1 MLSIM
6 PRRRIVLRTLGALL
20 ATTVAGT
27 CHVAAADESAVLR
40 VAIEGEY
47 PPFSST
53 AAGGKL
59 KGFDVEIAQALC
71 AAMAASCQLV
81 KQQWD
86 RMIPDLVAGRYEMVV
101 SSMSITPRRRQQIDF
116 TQAYYQM
123 PAKFVARK
131 GRDDLAGSLEA
142 LKGKRVGVQKATVHD
157 QFLTANVGGS
167 AVLTRYDTLGK
178 AAGDLQAGRIDYLFG
193 DAMALHENLLKT
205 PKGKAYEFVGPD
217 LRDRRFFGEGIGIAV
232 RKGDD
237 ALREPL
243 NAAIKGIRASGT
255 YQEISNRYFGRDIYG
270 PEG

>member
-6 PRRRIVLRTLGALL
+6 PRRWIVLRSLGALL
-20 ATTVAGT
+20 ATTVTGA
-27 CHVAAADESAVLR
+27 CSIAAAEEPAVLR

-131 GRDDLAGSLEA
+131 GGDDLAGSLEA

-157 QFLTANVGGS
+157 QFLTASVGGS

-193 DAMALHENLLKT
+193 DAMALHESLLKT

-232 RKGDD
+232 RKGNVDLRNRLNL
-237 ALREPL
+237 AL
-243 NAAIKGIRASGT
+243 AAIRADGT
-255 YQEISNRYFGRDIYG
+255 YEAIASRYFTFDVVAV
-270 PEG
+270 P